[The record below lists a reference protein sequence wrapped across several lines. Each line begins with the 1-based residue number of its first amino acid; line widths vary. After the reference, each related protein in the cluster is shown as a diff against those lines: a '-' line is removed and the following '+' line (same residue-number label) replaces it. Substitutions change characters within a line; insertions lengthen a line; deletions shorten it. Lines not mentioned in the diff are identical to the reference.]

1 MTLQV
6 TIPLSENTYNR
17 VQRWAQLRRQEIG
30 AAISDYLTETLPES
44 DLYVVPPAESDD
56 DVEREKQA
64 YIRLHATLKET
75 HLGKYVAIHASQ
87 LIDEDENYGAL
98 FERIDARYPDQFV
111 WMSKVEDEPI
121 KTIFTRSFHL
131 ERE

>member
-17 VQRWAQLRRQEIG
+17 VQRWAQFRRQEIG
-30 AAISDYLTETLPES
+30 AAISDYLTDTLPES

-56 DVEREKQA
+56 AVEQEKRA
-64 YIRLHATLKET
+64 YMRLHPALKRT
-75 HLGKYVAIHASQ
+75 HLGKYVAIHAGQ
-87 LIDEDENYGAL
+87 LVDEDEDYGAL

-121 KTIFTRSFHL
+121 KTIFMRSFHL